1 MSHTASALRMQRTVI
16 VCAALIGS
24 ACAGDDPLA
33 PTGPGSAWASTS
45 PVAING
51 ATTFDA
57 ELTLARRARIG
68 VVVYATASAPA
79 SVPNAST
86 LRASATAGSV
96 AGAMRATTRAV
107 TAEGVQRITIDSLA
121 AGAQYVAYLVAMP
134 IDGDPA
140 VTDSATVV
148 ELRGT
153 LAVRQAATTF
163 VASSVNATIGYL
175 WYAPETY
182 RKSTTES
189 APLLVFLHGAGEKG
203 NGTTELTRVRV
214 HGPPRLVH
222 EGREF
227 PFIVVSPQLPSS
239 LGGWSSGLVK
249 QLVDTLQV
257 RFRVDASRI
266 YVTGLSLGAMG
277 TWSFAVAHPT
287 VAAAVVPIAGSGSP
301 GNACA
306 MRNVP
311 VWAFHGDA
319 DGVVNISGSR
329 SMIDALNAC
338 VPQPSATPRFTV
350 YAGVGHDSWT
360 RTYNGS
366 AGHDI
371 YAWLLTHRRAVP

>member
-1 MSHTASALRMQRTVI
+1 MPLTATRTRRSLITGAL
-16 VCAALIGS
+16 LIAT
-24 ACAGDDPLA
+24 ACSGDDPLA
-33 PTGPGSAWASTS
+33 PAGPGSAWASTS

-51 ATTFDA
+51 ATTFDT

-68 VVVYATASAPA
+68 VLVYALGSAPA
-79 SVPNAST
+79 SAPDAGAVRTAA
-86 LRASATAGSV
+86 LAGSA
-96 AGAMRATTRAV
+96 AGAMRATTRDI
-107 TAEGVQRITIDSLA
+107 TADGVRRVTIDSLS
-121 AGAQYVAYLVAMP
+121 AGTPYVAYLVAMP
-134 IDGDPA
+134 MDGDPA
-140 VTDSATVV
+140 VTDSSTVV

-153 LAVRQAATTF
+153 LALRQTATSF
-163 VASSVNATIGYL
+163 QASSVNATIGYL

-182 RKSTTES
+182 RKSGTEQ
-189 APLLVFLHGAGEKG
+189 APLLVFLHGSGEKG
-203 NGTTELTRVRV
+203 NGTTELNRVRV

-239 LGGWSSGLVK
+239 QGGWSSGLVK
-249 QLVDTLQV
+249 QLIDTLQT

-266 YVTGLSLGAMG
+266 YITGLSLGAMG
-277 TWSFAVAHPT
+277 TWNFAVAHPT
-287 VAAAVVPIAGSGSP
+287 VAAAVVPIAGSGNP
-301 GNACA
+301 GNACT
-306 MRNVP
+306 MRSVP

-319 DGVVNISGSR
+319 DGTVNISGSR

-350 YAGVGHDSWT
+350 YPGVGHDSWT

-371 YAWLLTHRRAVP
+371 YAWLLTHRRAAP

>member
-1 MSHTASALRMQRTVI
+1 MRRALIACSILVASACT
-16 VCAALIGS
+16 G
-24 ACAGDDPLA
+24 GDSLA
-33 PTGPGSAWASTS
+33 PSGPGSAWASTS
-45 PVAING
+45 LVAING
-51 ATTFDA
+51 ATTFDT
-57 ELTLARRARIG
+57 ELSLARRARIG
-68 VVVYATASAPA
+68 VVVYASASAPA
-79 SVPNAST
+79 SVPDASA
-86 LRASATAGSV
+86 LRAAATAGTA
-96 AGAMRATTRAV
+96 AGAMRATTRDV
-107 TAEGVQRITIDSLA
+107 TSEGVQRITVDSLT
-121 AGAQYVAYLVAMP
+121 AGVQYVAYFVAMP

-153 LAVRQAATTF
+153 LALLQAATTF
-163 VASSVNATIGYL
+163 VASSVSATIGYL
-175 WYAPETY
+175 WYAPESY

-189 APLLVFLHGAGEKG
+189 APLLVFLHGSGEKG
-203 NGTTELTRVRV
+203 NGTTELNRVRV

-222 EGREF
+222 EGREL
-227 PFIVVSPQLPSS
+227 PFIVVSPQLPTSQ
-239 LGGWSSGLVK
+239 GGWSSGLVK
-249 QLVDTLQV
+249 QLIDTLQA
-257 RFRVDASRI
+257 RFRIDASRI

-287 VAAAVVPIAGSGSP
+287 VAAAVVPIAGSGSA
-301 GNACA
+301 GSACA

-329 SMIDALNAC
+329 SMVDALNAC
-338 VPQPSATPRFTV
+338 VPQPTTPPRFTV

-371 YAWLLTHRRAVP
+371 YAWLLSHRRTTP

>member
-1 MSHTASALRMQRTVI
+1 MRLTPSCAYRTLFAGALLVATACS
-16 VCAALIGS
+16 S
-24 ACAGDDPLA
+24 DDPLA
-33 PTGPGSAWASTS
+33 PTGPGSAWASNS

-51 ATTFDA
+51 ATTFDT
-57 ELTLARRARIG
+57 ELTLARRARVG
-68 VVVYATASAPA
+68 VVVYATGSAPA
-79 SVPNAST
+79 SAPDAGA
-86 LRASATAGSV
+86 LRTAALAGSA
-96 AGAMRATTRAV
+96 AGAMRATTRDV
-107 TAEGVQRITIDSLA
+107 TSDGTRRITIDSLT

-140 VTDSATVV
+140 VTDSTTVV

-153 LAVRQAATTF
+153 LAVRQTATTF
-163 VASSVNATIGYL
+163 QASSVNAAIGYL
-175 WYAPETY
+175 WYAPESY
-182 RKSTTES
+182 RKSSTEQ
-189 APLLVFLHGAGEKG
+189 APLLVFLHGSGEKG
-203 NGTTELTRVRV
+203 NGTTELNRVRV

-239 LGGWSSGLVK
+239 QGGWSSGLVK
-249 QLVDTLQV
+249 QLIDTLQS

-277 TWSFAVAHPT
+277 TWSFALAHPT
-287 VAAAVVPIAGSGSP
+287 VAAAVVPIAGSGNP
-301 GNACA
+301 GSACA

-319 DGVVNISGSR
+319 DGTVNISGSR

-338 VPQPSATPRFTV
+338 VPQTSTTPRFTI
-350 YAGVGHDSWT
+350 YPGVGHDSWT
-360 RTYNGS
+360 RTYSGS

-371 YAWLLTHRRAVP
+371 YAWLLTHRRAAP